1 MQRPN
6 QFVGYYR
13 VSTKKQQASGLGL
26 DSQRAAVRAYVTA
39 QGGALAGEW
48 VETESGK
55 RDDRPE
61 LAKAL
66 GACRVRGAVLVVAK
80 LDRLARRALMILRLI
95 EESGAEFVALDHP
108 QASKL
113 TITIFAAIAEHEG
126 ALISARTKAALAEA
140 KKRGTP
146 LGGHVERIT
155 AAAQRRGS
163 AAGAATRIERSAKFA
178 ADMGHIIRDLCPH
191 VTSAKAIAGCLNAHG
206 WPAPR
211 GGQWTHVQVRRVLAR
226 LSA

>member
-1 MQRPN
+1 MVRAK

-26 DSQRAAVRAYVTA
+26 DAQRAAVRAYVIA
-39 QGGALAGEW
+39 QGGDLVGEW

-113 TITIFAAIAEHEG
+113 TITIFAAIAEHE
-126 ALISARTKAALAEA
+126 AAMISARTKAALAEV
-140 KKRGTP
+140 KKRGAV
-146 LGGHVERIT
+146 LGGHVERISG
-155 AAAQRRGS
+155 AAQRRGS
-163 AAGAATRIERSAKFA
+163 ALGAATRAERAEKFA
-178 ADMGHIIRDLCPH
+178 SDMGPIIKELCPH
-191 VTSAKAIAGCLNAHG
+191 ATSAKSIAACLNDHG

-211 GGQWTHVQVRRVLAR
+211 GGQWSHVQVRRVLSRLAR
-226 LSA
+226 